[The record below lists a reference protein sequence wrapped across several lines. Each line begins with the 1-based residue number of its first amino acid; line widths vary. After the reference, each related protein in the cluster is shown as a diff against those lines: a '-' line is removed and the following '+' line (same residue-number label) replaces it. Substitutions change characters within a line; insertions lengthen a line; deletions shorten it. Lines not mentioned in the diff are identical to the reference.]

1 MNTTEQTSSLPSAG
15 GENGVKLLLKY
26 FPDLTEEQRKQFA
39 ALYELYIDWNSKIN
53 VISLKD
59 IENLYEHHVLHS
71 LGIARIIRFRAGS
84 SVMDLGT
91 GGGFP
96 GIPLAILFPDTKF
109 HLVDSIGKKVRVA
122 TEVAN
127 AIGLKNVTFRHARAE
142 EEKQTF
148 DFVVSRA
155 VMPLADLIKIIRKN
169 ISPKQQNA
177 LPNGLICL
185 KGGELEHEAMP
196 FKHKTSMHNLNEDF
210 DEEFFQTKKVVYVT
224 I

>member
-1 MNTTEQTSSLPSAG
+1 MEII
-15 GENGVKLLLKY
+15 LKY
-26 FPDLTEEQRKQFA
+26 FPDLTEEQRRQFA
-39 ALYELYIDWNSKIN
+39 ALYDLYIDWNAQIH
-53 VISLKD
+53 VISRKD
-59 IENLYEHHVLHS
+59 IEHLYEHHVLHS
-71 LGIARIIRFRAGS
+71 LGIAKIINFRPGTS
-84 SVMDLGT
+84 IMDLGT

-96 GIPLAILFPDTKF
+96 GIPLAILFPEVKF

-142 EEKQTF
+142 EEKQLF

-155 VMPLADLIKIIRKN
+155 VMPLGDLIKIIKKN
-169 ISPKQQNA
+169 ISPRQQNA

-196 FKHKTSMHNLNEDF
+196 FKNKTTLHSLSEDF
-210 DEEFFQTKKVVYVT
+210 EEEFFQTKKVVYVT
-224 I
+224 V